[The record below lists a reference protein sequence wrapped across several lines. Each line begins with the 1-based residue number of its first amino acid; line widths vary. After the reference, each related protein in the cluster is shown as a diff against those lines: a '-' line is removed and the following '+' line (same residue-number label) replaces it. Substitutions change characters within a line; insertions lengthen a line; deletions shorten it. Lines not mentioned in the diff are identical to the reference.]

1 VKPDLRAV
9 LQDVPSLGDILA
21 QARKKYVSLSRVA
34 GELPLSSKEVEGARK
49 LGCKVSRSGK
59 LTLEELD
66 RALGETILQRGLVAV
81 LEEIDGGSI
90 QTRLD
95 VNAEIARAYE
105 EYLTTLRA
113 AAVTEEGRSRLDA
126 WIEADSKHLRQEAL
140 RDGSVADAVHVA
152 KALDALPGEGEPD
165 MLASFSARLTA
176 NAHTFDSDQPAG
188 RLLLRALRP
197 LYPDLELS
205 GALSS
210 ADREEVL
217 SAAGILIDDV
227 SSDVLLIGFSASSP
241 TLRAA
246 VDEWLPLRLPLYA
259 LDRLPDIHPA
269 RGTTAYA
276 VENPSV
282 FRILMERAASLP
294 SESRP
299 ALVCTSGH
307 FSLATQRLLE
317 KLASQPVRIRY
328 SGDFDLRGIEIA
340 LALRDSYPSVVELWR
355 MAATDYATALLG
367 ADIRAP
373 LTESEAR
380 RLRRKSR
387 EYADLLIRGTAHQ
400 ETIVDLLW
408 SDIQDQ
414 LACLPD
420 DRCSLC

>member
-1 VKPDLRAV
+1 MKSDLRAV
-9 LQDVPSLGDILA
+9 LQDVPSLQDILA
-21 QARKKYVSLSRVA
+21 RARKKYVSLSRVA
-34 GELPLSSKEVEGARK
+34 GELPLSSEGVEGARK

-66 RALGETILQRGLVAV
+66 RALGETVLQRGLVAV
-81 LEEIDGGSI
+81 LEEIDGGPI

-95 VNAEIARAYE
+95 VNAEIARAYA
-105 EYLTTLRA
+105 EYLTALRA
-113 AAVTEEGRSRLDA
+113 MAVTKEGQSRLDA
-126 WIEADSKHLRQEAL
+126 WIEADSKYLRQEAL
-140 RDGSVADAVHVA
+140 RYCSVADAVHVV

-176 NAHTFDSDQPAG
+176 NAHTFDPDQPAG
-188 RLLLRALRP
+188 RLLLRALRA
-197 LYPDLELS
+197 LYPDLGLS

-282 FRILMERAASLP
+282 FRILMERAALLP
-294 SESRP
+294 AGSRP
-299 ALVCTSGH
+299 ALICTSGH
-307 FSLATQRLLE
+307 FSLATQRLVAC
-317 KLASQPVRIRY
+317 LASQAVKIRY
-328 SGDFDLRGIEIA
+328 SGDFDLRGVEIA
-340 LALRDSYPSVVELWR
+340 LALRDSFPHSVDLWR
-355 MAATDYATALLG
+355 MTVDDYAGAREG
-367 ADIRAP
+367 ADVGPP
-373 LTESEAR
+373 LSESEER
-380 RLRRKSR
+380 RLRRRSP
-387 EYADLLIRGTAHQ
+387 EYADLLIKGTAHQ

-408 SDIQDQ
+408 ADIGQR
-414 LACLPD
+414 LA
-420 DRCSLC
+420 